1 MLRMKWMT
9 KWGAALS
16 TMLLAAV
23 LLTGCGNKADLSVFL
38 IPETGLP
45 DSVAQ
50 SIKTDLQQKMG
61 DKTIDVFGSPIYNAQ
76 KLIVEY
82 IAGEH
87 GILVI
92 PKNDFVSMVGE
103 GGGQPLDDLFNAQDY
118 PDGVITG
125 MVFKKDDKGKDED
138 VQEKHLYGIPV
149 KQAAMFQKA
158 GFVPDDLF
166 IIIPTNAPDLALAQQ
181 AMKGL
186 VNP

>member
-1 MLRMKWMT
+1 MRMKWMT

-16 TMLLAAV
+16 TMLLTAV
-23 LLTGCGNKADLSVFL
+23 LLTGCGDKADLSVFL
-38 IPETGLP
+38 IPETGMP
-45 DSVAQ
+45 DSVTQA
-50 SIKTDLQQKMG
+50 IKTDLQQKMG
-61 DKTIDVFGSPIYNAQ
+61 EKTVEVFGSPIYNAQ

-87 GILVI
+87 GLLVI
-92 PKNDFVSMVGE
+92 PKNDFISMIGE
-103 GGGQPLDDLFNAQDY
+103 GGGQPLDDLFKAEDY

-125 MVFKKDDKGKDED
+125 TVLKENDEE

-158 GFVPDDLF
+158 GFVPEDLF
-166 IIIPTNAPDLALAQQ
+166 IIIPTNAPDLTLSKQ
-181 AMKGL
+181 AMKGM

>member
-1 MLRMKWMT
+1 MKRKT

-16 TMLLAAV
+16 TMLLAAA
-23 LLTGCGNKADLSVFL
+23 LLTGCGNKADLSVFM
-38 IPETGLP
+38 IPETGMP
-45 DSVAQ
+45 DSVTQ
-50 SIKTDLQQKMG
+50 SIKTNLQEKMG
-61 DKTIDVFGSPIYNAQ
+61 DKTVEVYGSPIYNAQ

-92 PKNDFVSMVGE
+92 PKSDFVSMVGE
-103 GGGQPLDDLFNAQDY
+103 GGGQPLDDLFKAEDY
-118 PDGVITG
+118 PDGVMTG
-125 MVFKKDDKGKDED
+125 TVYKENDEE

-149 KQAAMFQKA
+149 KQAEMFKKA

-166 IIIPTNAPDLALAQQ
+166 LIIPTNAPDLALSQQ
-181 AMKGL
+181 AMKGM